1 MGLMDKLK
9 EQAAAAGA
17 AAKDAVEK
25 GQEMVDDAQAKRHAD
40 VILRDL
46 GLQVLLERTGRGS
59 DEVTA
64 AIEAKLAELRAYED
78 EHGPLA

>member
-1 MGLMDKLK
+1 MGLVDKLK

-40 VILRDL
+40 TALREL
-46 GLQVLLERTGRGS
+46 GLQVLLDRTGRGS
-59 DEVTA
+59 DAVTA
-64 AIEAKLAELRAYED
+64 AIDAKVAELVAYEA
-78 EHGPLA
+78 EHGALS